1 MQFEKDMQLA
11 KKNSENFDST
21 PFLHKSCTPIE
32 QVDCRD
38 DFDKGQMDIFGGDH
52 PHCEE
57 GMCGV

>member
-1 MQFEKDMQLA
+1 MQLA
-11 KKNSENFDST
+11 IKNSENFDST

-32 QVDCRD
+32 QVDFRD